1 MTDPRP
7 PAPGVDEVDAADA
20 LSQVEA
26 GTATLID
33 VREQSEWDAGHSPL
47 ATLLPMSSLR
57 DRLDEVSD
65 EDRILVLCHS
75 GQRSARVAAAL
86 VDAGYDA
93 ASVAGGMIA
102 WSAVGGQVVSSDGSA
117 PRVD

>member
-1 MTDPRP
+1 MTDPRVSSP
-7 PAPGVDEVDAADA
+7 DEVDPAAA
-20 LSQVEA
+20 LALATA
-26 GTATLID
+26 GSATLID
-33 VREQSEWDAGHSPL
+33 VRERSEWDLGHSPL

-57 DRLDEVSD
+57 EHLDQVPDD
-65 EDRILVLCHS
+65 ERILVVCHS

-102 WSAVGGQVVSSDGSA
+102 WAEAGGQVVASDGSA